1 MTDSRPTLFDL
12 LDQLEEIVLDG
23 TRVPFSGS
31 RLVNERDAI
40 EAMDAL
46 REALPL
52 ELSRMERSSG
62 QGESPPETP
71 ERRTGVGPGEPE
83 QRPDW
88 LDGARSGGWTDEA
101 L

>member
-1 MTDSRPTLFDL
+1 MTESRPTLFDL

-31 RLVNERDAI
+31 RLVNEQDAI

-52 ELSRMERSSG
+52 ELSRM
-62 QGESPPETP
+62 